1 MCKGQTEVKMPEFL
15 KKIHVFIPKKGL
27 SLTYQQL
34 GLQEDLQN
42 LNQNILL
49 NKYNE
54 HKFTKT
60 KNMK

>member
-1 MCKGQTEVKMPEFL
+1 MPEFL
-15 KKIHVFIPKKGL
+15 KEEKKNHGFILKKGL

-42 LNQNILL
+42 LNQNVLL

-54 HKFTKT
+54 HKFNKT
-60 KNMK
+60 